1 MSKDSSA
8 TYLHFHEP
16 RLADLFEDFNKPYAS
31 ASAEAMHGNDS
42 HHTALASSNNPPGLS
57 SYLPI
62 EDIYVAP
69 QYQPLNPEDEDDVVP
84 DQHAEFGIRRA
95 MDPGQRIVWR
105 DLGLE
110 ELMRGMRV
118 TSGVKGSVRRTAAAG
133 QRMRIV
139 CLR

>member
-1 MSKDSSA
+1 
-8 TYLHFHEP
+8 
-16 RLADLFEDFNKPYAS
+16 
-31 ASAEAMHGNDS
+31 MHGDH
-42 HHTALASSNNPPGLS
+42 HHTALSSDNNPPGLS

-95 MDPGQRIVWR
+95 MDQGQRIVWR

-118 TSGVKGSVRRTAAAG
+118 TNGVKGRVRRTAAGG
-133 QRMRIV
+133 QTKKVV